1 MAAKQAS
8 GPSYEEIV
16 RDVRAGNLCPIYYL
30 MGEEDYY
37 IDRISEFIVQTVL
50 REEERDFNLD
60 VLYGAETNANHVIQ
74 FAQSLPVMAEHR
86 VVLLREA
93 QAMNDREQLASYL
106 NHYNPS
112 TVLVVCHKHGKLDA
126 RRELA
131 KEVKRVGVLFESKRL
146 ADYQLPGFVT
156 SYLKRKGVDCEPAAA
171 QMLAEYVGSDLNRL
185 SSEMDKL
192 LLAMP
197 EGGVRVSPA
206 LVEEQTGISKEYNNF
221 ELQNALAARDLLK
234 VGRIVKYFNT
244 NPRSFALQP
253 TLVSLF
259 GFFADLMLSY
269 YAPASDESSVANW
282 LGKSTWQVR
291 QAIMPARKNYTATKV
306 MQILAEIRQTDGKG
320 KGVGGCRTAP
330 GDLLQEL
337 VFFILH

>member
-1 MAAKQAS
+1 MAAPKQA

-16 RDVRAGNLCPIYYL
+16 RNVRAGNLSPIYYL
-30 MGEEDYY
+30 MGDEDYY
-37 IDRISEFIVQTVL
+37 IDHISDFIVKTVL

-60 VLYGAETNANHVIQ
+60 VLYGAETTANQVIQ
-74 FAQSLPVMAEHR
+74 FAQGLPMMAEHR
-86 VVLLREA
+86 VVLVREA
-93 QAMNDREQLASYL
+93 QALNDREQLASYL
-106 NHYNPS
+106 AHYNPS
-112 TVLVVCHKHGKLDA
+112 TVLIVCHKHGKLDA

-146 ADYQLPGFVT
+146 SDYQLPGFVT
-156 SYLKRKGVDCEPAAA
+156 SYFKRKGADCEPTAA
-171 QMLAEYVGSDLNRL
+171 QMLSEHVGSDLNRL

-197 EGGVRVSPA
+197 AGSLRVTPS
-206 LVEEQTGISKEYNNF
+206 LVEELTGMSKDYNNF
-221 ELQNALAARDLLK
+221 ELQNALAARDVLK
-234 VGRIVKYFNT
+234 VNQIVKYFNT

-253 TLVSLF
+253 TLASLF
-259 GFFADLMLSY
+259 GFFADLMQSY
-269 YAPASDESSVANW
+269 YAPASDEISVANW

-291 QAIMPARKNYTATKV
+291 QAIMPARKNYKAVKV
-306 MQILAEIRQTDGKG
+306 MNILSAIRQTDGKS

-330 GDLLQEL
+330 GDLLTEL

>member
-1 MAAKQAS
+1 MAAKQN
-8 GPSYEEIV
+8 GPTYDEII
-16 RDVRAGNLCPIYYL
+16 RDVRAGNLCPVYYL

-37 IDRISEFIVQTVL
+37 IDRLSEFIVDSIL

-60 VLYGAETNANHVIQ
+60 VLYGAETNANQVIQ
-74 FAQSLPVMAEHR
+74 FAQGLPMMAEHR

-93 QAMNDREQLASYL
+93 QAMNDRENLASYL
-106 NHYNPS
+106 AHYNPS

-156 SYLKRKGVDCEPAAA
+156 SYLKRKGLDCEPAAA
-171 QMLAEYVGSDLNRL
+171 QMLSEYVGSDLNRL

-192 LLAMP
+192 LLAAPQGTMH
-197 EGGVRVSPA
+197 VTPA

-221 ELQNALAARDLLK
+221 ELQNALAARDVLK
-234 VGRIVKYFNT
+234 VNKIVKYFNT
-244 NPRSFALQP
+244 NPRSFAMPL
-253 TLVSLF
+253 TLSSLF
-259 GFFADLMLSY
+259 GFFSDLMMAY
-269 YAPASDESSVANW
+269 YAPARDEQSVANW

-291 QAIMPARKNYTATKV
+291 QAIMPAMRNYKAGKV
-306 MQILAEIRQTDGKG
+306 LQILSEIRQTDAKS

-330 GDLLQEL
+330 GDLLCEL
-337 VFFILH
+337 MFFVLH

>member
-1 MAAKQAS
+1 MAAKQT
-8 GPSYEEIV
+8 GPTYDEII
-16 RDVRAGNLCPIYYL
+16 RDVRAGNLSPIYYL

-37 IDRISEFIVQTVL
+37 IDRLSEFIVNSVL
-50 REEERDFNLD
+50 REDERDFNLD
-60 VLYGAETNANHVIQ
+60 IVYGGETNANQVIQ
-74 FAQSLPVMAEHR
+74 YAQGLPMMAEHR

-93 QAMNDREQLASYL
+93 QAMSDRENLAPYL
-106 NHYNPS
+106 AHYNPS

-156 SYLKRKGVDCEPAAA
+156 SYLKRKGMDCEPAAA
-171 QMLAEYVGSDLNRL
+171 QMLAEFVGSDLNRL

-192 LLAMP
+192 LLAAPQGAMH
-197 EGGVRVSPA
+197 VTPA
-206 LVEEQTGISKEYNNF
+206 LVEEQTGISKDYNNF
-221 ELQNALAARDLLK
+221 ELQNALAARDVLK
-234 VGRIVKYFNT
+234 ANKIVKYFNT
-244 NPRSFALQP
+244 NPRSFALP
-253 TLVSLF
+253 LTLASLF
-259 GFFADLMLSY
+259 GFFSDLMMAY
-269 YAPASDESSVANW
+269 YAPAHDESSVANW

-291 QAIMPARKNYTATKV
+291 QAIMPAMRNYKATKV
-306 MQILAEIRQTDGKG
+306 MQILAEIRQTDAKG

-330 GDLLQEL
+330 GDLLCEL